1 MTNTEIKDYV
11 LDVLQNDKLEIV
23 QDKNGNEKWC
33 LPISDRSGRD
43 FHKYVPVEHLEDSR
57 INQLA
62 DDVFDDIDYEYP
74 DEVDYDD
81 FIDIFEDV
89 LYSLNN

>member
-1 MTNTEIKDYV
+1 MT
-11 LDVLQNDKLEIV
+11 DKELKSIIE
-23 QDKNGNEKWC
+23 DALMYYLNEVDGEDGVKWC
-33 LPISDRSGRD
+33 YPLSDKSGRD
-43 FHKYVPVEHLEDSR
+43 FYKYVPVEHLEDSR
-57 INQLA
+57 IDQLA

-89 LYSLNN
+89 LYSLNK